1 MPKSFTEQERA
12 VIRQNLI
19 NACRECWNRYGYQK
33 TNIRELAETANI
45 STGAFYQFYE
55 SKELIFADAAQ
66 SYETALVQILDSY
79 MAKHPGKQGLAG
91 GIKALTAEMKTM
103 RWIEAFLDDWPII
116 LRKLPEDFMHN
127 DFLRDLG
134 NYEKL
139 IKKYNLVPKK
149 QMKEITQIINFLLIA
164 FVRHQSVPGDTG
176 SVFGIIVDAV
186 INSLFE

>member
-66 SYETALVQILDSY
+66 SYETALFKFWTHTWQNTPVNKDL
-79 MAKHPGKQGLAG
+79 PV
-91 GIKALTAEMKTM
+91 E
-103 RWIEAFLDDWPII
+103 
-116 LRKLPEDFMHN
+116 LRH
-127 DFLRDLG
+127 
-134 NYEKL
+134 
-139 IKKYNLVPKK
+139 
-149 QMKEITQIINFLLIA
+149 
-164 FVRHQSVPGDTG
+164 
-176 SVFGIIVDAV
+176 
-186 INSLFE
+186 